1 MFIIIIPLIIIG
13 GTPYSLAVGL
23 LVCAA
28 YKELMDLRHNKK
40 NEYPAVM
47 KYVGLI
53 STLFLTYS
61 NFEKYGLLFGISYRV
76 LCGIILVLCIPT
88 LFYKER
94 YKVSDAFSL
103 LSNVFFIGIGFNLL
117 ILIYNYNI
125 KYFILLIMIT
135 ILTDTFALFGGKL
148 IGKHNFTSISPN
160 KTIEGCVIGSL
171 VSTFVSYM
179 YYINIIGKNNNALY
193 VIGLLLFLSVI
204 GQLGDLFFS
213 AIKREANKK
222 DFSDLIPGHGG
233 ILDRLDSIIFVML
246 AFSLIINYL

>member
-13 GTPYSLAVGL
+13 GIPYSLAVGL